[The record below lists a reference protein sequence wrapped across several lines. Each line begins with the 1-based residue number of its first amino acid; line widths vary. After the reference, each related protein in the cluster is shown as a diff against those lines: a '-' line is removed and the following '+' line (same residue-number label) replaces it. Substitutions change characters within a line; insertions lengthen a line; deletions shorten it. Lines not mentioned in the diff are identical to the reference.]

1 MFGFFYLVLSL
12 LSFHKDR
19 SKKILL
25 TFSMD
30 WFLHDLDEFSPFAL
44 RMEFDDIFP
53 PAENGEGNW

>member
-1 MFGFFYLVLSL
+1 
-12 LSFHKDR
+12 
-19 SKKILL
+19 
-25 TFSMD
+25 MD